1 MISAVRLGRRT
12 GAVSPFIHELIEFR
26 LVLGL
31 PQTTKEIPKFVLLFF
46 KAPQGFGPVCVEG
59 LVA

>member
-1 MISAVRLGRRT
+1 MISAVRRGRRT
-12 GAVSPFIHELIEFR
+12 GAVSPFSHELIELR

-31 PQTTKEIPKFVLLFF
+31 PQTTKEILKFVLLFF
-46 KAPQGFGPVCVEG
+46 KAPQGFGPVFVEG